1 MKHGAVMSTGSN
13 RMVTWNTLLVYQER
27 YLLKCVAWCKLSD
40 IPEEQS
46 ASIFRVKQWA
56 QQVTSMKHAASRGSL
71 ILKIGA
77 VHSSMTAV
85 NPNQT
90 ASSRTPG
97 ETLSSSSPM

>member
-1 MKHGAVMSTGSN
+1 MSCCLWEELMKHGAVMSTGSN

-56 QQVTSMKHAASRGSL
+56 QQVTSMKMQQAG
-71 ILKIGA
+71 
-77 VHSSMTAV
+77 V
-85 NPNQT
+85 
-90 ASSRTPG
+90 
-97 ETLSSSSPM
+97 LSSWR